1 MASVFIREGKK
12 GKQIGYEYKTPENPR
27 KRVASG
33 IYLSGSKAHQRNLL
47 SEAQLK
53 AQALENEAMKKKSTS
68 KVVKQPKKVITV
80 VEFIEK
86 AEAGIA
92 EITKY
97 QMRSYKSAF
106 VKWLVDN
113 RLHNKSFKDITK
125 EHAEAYL
132 SHLVSVMRP
141 SSAKTYYA
149 WIKAMYNG
157 AVDDELIARNPF
169 LLSKTKLN
177 RILGNIDATLN
188 AEAFTLEQLLKLI
201 NCEDKLVANLT
212 LLTFLCNGRRMNEI
226 HKLKWSDINF
236 DTRTIKFETSKTG
249 QKCQVYI
256 CDRLM
261 ALLKELRAEHNGPNV
276 LPQTVL
282 TICGHNT
289 KLTQDVMSRRM
300 RRMLVELGIIED
312 KKGYSGYGHHSIRR
326 SVETLLI
333 ERFDIARAD
342 VLVGHSPRSTG
353 AKHYYKPT
361 EKVYREAAEYL
372 ESLVI
377 AN

>member
-1 MASVFIREGKK
+1 MANVFIREGKK
-12 GKQIGYEYKTPENPR
+12 GKQIYYDYKTPENPR
-27 KRVASG
+27 KRVPSG
-33 IYLSGSKAHQRNLL
+33 IYLTGSKAHQRNLL

-53 AQALENEAMKKKSTS
+53 AQELENDAMKKRSTS
-68 KVVKQPKKVITV
+68 KKAKQPKKVTTV

-106 VKWLVDN
+106 LKWLVDN
-113 RLHNKSFKDITK
+113 GLHNKSFKDINR
-125 EHAEAYL
+125 ENAEAYL
-132 SHLVSVMRP
+132 SHLVSNMRP

-149 WIKAMYNG
+149 WIKVMYNG
-157 AVDDELIARNPF
+157 AVDDELIDRNPF

-177 RILGNIDATLN
+177 RIMGNIDDTTTAS
-188 AEAFTLEQLLKLI
+188 AFTMEQLLKLI
-201 NCEDKLVANLT
+201 NCEDKLVADLT

-226 HKLKWSDINF
+226 YKLKWSDVNF
-236 DTRTIKFETSKTG
+236 DTRSIKFETSKTG
-249 QKCQVYI
+249 QTCHVYI

-261 ALLKELRAEHNGPNV
+261 ALLKELRAAHNGPKV

-289 KLTQDVMSRRM
+289 KLTQDVLSRRM
-300 RRMLVELGIIED
+300 RRMMVELGIIEN

-333 ERFDIARAD
+333 ERFDFARAD
-342 VLVGHSPRSTG
+342 VLVGHAAKTVG

-372 ESLVI
+372 ESLVV

>member
-1 MASVFIREGKK
+1 MANVFIREGKK
-12 GKQIGYEYKTPENPR
+12 GKQIYYDYKTPENPR
-27 KRVASG
+27 KRAPSG
-33 IYLSGSKAHQRNLL
+33 IYLTGSKAHQRNLL

-53 AQALENEAMKKKSTS
+53 AQELENDAMKKRSTS
-68 KVVKQPKKVITV
+68 KKAKQPKMVTTV

-106 VKWLVDN
+106 LKWLVDN
-113 RLHNKSFKDITK
+113 GLHNKSFKDINR
-125 EHAEAYL
+125 ENAEAYL
-132 SHLVSVMRP
+132 SHLVSNMRP

-149 WIKAMYNG
+149 WIKVMYNG
-157 AVDDELIARNPF
+157 AVDDELIDRNPF

-177 RILGNIDATLN
+177 RIMGNIDDTTTAS
-188 AEAFTLEQLLKLI
+188 AFTMEQLLKLI
-201 NCEDKLVANLT
+201 NCEDKLVADLT

-226 HKLKWSDINF
+226 YKLKWSDVNF
-236 DTRTIKFETSKTG
+236 DTRSIKFETSKTG
-249 QKCQVYI
+249 QTCHVYI

-261 ALLKELRAEHNGPNV
+261 TLLKELRAAHNGPKV

-289 KLTQDVMSRRM
+289 KLTQDVLSRRM
-300 RRMLVELGIIED
+300 RRMMVELGIIEN

-333 ERFDIARAD
+333 ERFDFARAD
-342 VLVGHSPRSTG
+342 VLVGHAAKTVG